1 MAGKV
6 RFYRGAQGAS
16 LPATRQDGAIFIVER
31 TGTDELGY
39 NLGDMYVDMDNG
51 KRLHII
57 PDDELITY
65 KSSMSGTTSTLGQVY
80 VFQELNKNGIAVG
93 DGKAYIGDL
102 PVYDFTVA
110 ETIAS
115 HTTSIAAHDTAITNH
130 TNKLAAHETALVS
143 KINAYLGTEYT
154 DNSKVTQEQRNTDGL
169 NDPNKDFPSSQNE
182 LGETLVLSR
191 ELWLSF

>member
-57 PDDELITY
+57 PDGELIIY

-80 VFQELNKNGIAVG
+80 VFQESNKNGIAVG

-102 PVYDFTVA
+102 PVYGCDFH
-110 ETIAS
+110 EKIA
-115 HTTSIAAHDTAITNH
+115 TAFK
-130 TNKLAAHETALVS
+130 NKV
-143 KINAYLGTEYT
+143 NAYLGTEYLVQ
-154 DNSKVTQEQRNTDGL
+154 NQL
-169 NDPNKDFPSSQNE
+169 NKDKGSVTNKPLSDNFPKKIVNDTEVIDNQALE
-182 LGETLVLSR
+182 ETLVLSR
-191 ELWLSF
+191 EL